1 MMSRERSKRRRS
13 SGGPWLLT
21 KFIVGRL
28 LRWSGFRKLARPG
41 STLPVDD
48 EGRNHPA
55 ARRDVRQ
62 LRRGQAREGR
72 ADPPVEEQRVE
83 VYELF
88 GVDDRAVVQERRERL
103 ARRRDALLHEVV
115 AVGERR
121 LQRLLPG

>member
-28 LRWSGFRKLARPG
+28 LRWSGFRKLARLG

-48 EGRNHPA
+48 EGRHHPA

-62 LRRGQAREGR
+62 LRRGESREGR
-72 ADPPVEEQRVE
+72 ADAAVEEQRVE
-83 VYELF
+83 VYELL
-88 GVDDRAVVQERRERL
+88 GVDDRAVPGERREGL
-103 ARRRDALLHEVV
+103 ARRRDALLYEVV
-115 AVGERR
+115 SVRER
-121 LQRLLPG
+121 LA